1 MQQKITPN
9 LWFDHN
15 AEEAVEFYTSIFPNS
30 KIIAQSNYPTE
41 DLADF
46 QKEFAGKVLT
56 IEFELNG
63 YHFMAIN
70 AGPDF
75 KPNASVSFMINF
87 DPSFDEDA
95 ERHLNEVW
103 DTLSEDGEVLMQL
116 DEYPYSKR
124 YGWVK
129 DKYNVSWQ
137 LMLTDP
143 KGEPRPY
150 VIPSLMF
157 MGANNNRA
165 EEAMLYY
172 QSVFGD
178 TRQGVISRY
187 EDDTGPAAKGS
198 IMFADFTLA
207 GQWFAIMDSGVEHNF
222 TFNEGISLSVAC
234 KDQAEI
240 DALWDELSTVPE
252 AEQCG
257 WCKDKFGLSW
267 QIVPDNID
275 ELMEKPGTFAKMSE
289 MKKLVIA
296 EF

>member
-1 MQQKITPN
+1 MAQHITPN

-15 AEEAVEFYTSIFPNS
+15 AEEAVEFYTAVFPNGRVVS
-30 KIIAQSNYPTE
+30 AAYYPTK
-41 DLADF
+41 DLEDF

-63 YHFMAIN
+63 YRFMAIN

-75 KPNASVSFMINF
+75 QPNPSISFMVNF
-87 DPSFDEDA
+87 DPSLDDSA
-95 ERHLNEVW
+95 EQHLREVW
-103 DTLSEDGEVLMQL
+103 DKLVDDGEVLMQL
-116 DEYPYSKR
+116 DEYPYSKL
-124 YGWVK
+124 YGWVR
-129 DKYNVSWQ
+129 DKYGVSWQ

-150 VIPSLMF
+150 IIPSLMF
-157 MGANNNRA
+157 SGTNTNRA

-178 TRQGVISRY
+178 TRQGTVSRY
-187 EDDTGPAAKGS
+187 EQDTGPAKKGS
-198 IMFADFTLA
+198 VMFADFTLA
-207 GQWFAIMDSGVEHNF
+207 GEWFAVMDSGVDQDF

-234 KDQAEI
+234 KNQADI
-240 DALWDELSTVPE
+240 DALWNELSTVPE

-267 QIVPDNID
+267 QIVPANID
-275 ELMEKPGTFAKMSE
+275 ELMERPGAFAKMSN

-296 EF
+296 DF